1 MDLAYKMGYKDEVSL
16 SQIINNKTREPKDFV
31 QRICDIIPNINADWL
46 ATGQGEMLT
55 DILKAAP
62 EISARWL
69 LLGEGDMV
77 RPFGLAYAEAQFL
90 KKTLQTIETAALVP
104 YMDAGELK
112 RFQVAVAQGQCPD
125 FTEAEVAEIRARA
138 ARG

>member
-1 MDLAYKMGYKDEVSL
+1 MALIPLSLRDRIAEIVRLKCNGSQQDFAKLTGWGYSTVR
-16 SQIINNKTREPKDFV
+16 QVMKTGTNSV
-31 QRICDIIPNINADWL
+31 AL
-46 ATGQGEMLT
+46 LT
-55 DILKAAP
+55 DLLKAAP

-90 KKTLQTIETAALVP
+90 KKTLQAIETAALVP

-125 FTEAEVAEIRARA
+125 FTEAEAAEIRARA
-138 ARG
+138 AKG

>member
-1 MDLAYKMGYKDEVSL
+1 MALIPLSLRDRIAEIVRLKCNGSQQDFAKLTGWGYSTVR
-16 SQIINNKTREPKDFV
+16 QVMKTGTNSV
-31 QRICDIIPNINADWL
+31 AL
-46 ATGQGEMLT
+46 LT

>member
-1 MDLAYKMGYKDEVSL
+1 MALIPLSLRDRIAEIVRLKCNGSQQDFAKLTGWGYSTVR
-16 SQIINNKTREPKDFV
+16 QVIKTGTNSV
-31 QRICDIIPNINADWL
+31 AL
-46 ATGQGEMLT
+46 LT
-55 DILKAAP
+55 DLLKAAP

-112 RFQVAVAQGQCPD
+112 RFQVAVAQGRCPD

-138 ARG
+138 AKG

>member
-1 MDLAYKMGYKDEVSL
+1 MALIPLSL
-16 SQIINNKTREPKDFV
+16 RDRIAEIVRLKCNGSQQDFAKLTGWCYSTVRQVMKTGTNSV
-31 QRICDIIPNINADWL
+31 AL
-46 ATGQGEMLT
+46 LT